1 MEVVKFET
9 FEEKLVK
16 LRNELVLVDKD
27 VAALCQK
34 FLLKKGS
41 T

>member
-27 VAALCQK
+27 VAARK
-34 FLLKKGS
+34 
-41 T
+41 